1 MGRTLETVKTI
12 IGEYVNRDANDI
24 KDTDHLIDDLGLDSL
39 DSIEVIMNIEENL
52 GIELGDDELS
62 EVRNVAQ
69 LAEILDGKLKAI

>member
-62 EVRNVAQ
+62 EVRNVSQ
-69 LAEILDGKLKAI
+69 LAEILDGKLKAL

>member
-1 MGRTLETVKTI
+1 MGRTLETVKII

-39 DSIEVIMNIEENL
+39 DSIEVIMNIEEKL

-69 LAEILDGKLKAI
+69 LAEILDGKLKAL

>member
-24 KDTDHLIDDLGLDSL
+24 NDTDHLIDDLGLDSL
-39 DSIEVIMNIEENL
+39 DSIEVIMNIEEKL

-69 LAEILDGKLKAI
+69 LAEILDSKLKAL

>member
-39 DSIEVIMNIEENL
+39 DSIEVIMNIEEKL

>member
-39 DSIEVIMNIEENL
+39 DSIEVIMNIEEKL

-62 EVRNVAQ
+62 EVSNVAQ

>member
-12 IGEYVNRDANDI
+12 IGEYINRDANDI

>member
-12 IGEYVNRDANDI
+12 IGEYVNRNANDI

-62 EVRNVAQ
+62 EVRNVSQ
-69 LAEILDGKLKAI
+69 LAEILDGKLKAL